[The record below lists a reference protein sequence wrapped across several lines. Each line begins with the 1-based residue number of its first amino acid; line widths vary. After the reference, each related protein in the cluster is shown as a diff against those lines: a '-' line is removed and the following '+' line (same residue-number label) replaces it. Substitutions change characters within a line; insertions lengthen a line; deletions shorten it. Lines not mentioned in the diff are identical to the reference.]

1 MLAEAVCDQESY
13 QAAASI
19 RTYVEELYSR
29 C

>member
-1 MLAEAVCDQESY
+1 MLAETVRDQESY

-19 RTYVEELYSR
+19 RTYVEELYSV